1 MDWSIFRKVDI
12 TCYIVEFDGMVSRVG
27 VMTSSSVCCVSQK
40 LVEIKLFLWVGHFFI
55 LIFIIKGAIL
65 LLIFTYINTIRSTPC
80 FSLQAGAPEEN
91 KFHVVLI
98 GGLYASQPIGR
109 ELLIRLARHLVVG
122 YGRRNPSILSIMSKA
137 VIHVMPGIDP
147 SFHMTDNPIC
157 NLPNSLAE
165 IGYQFLEPQNGT
177 GEVADSLKSMMEK
190 EGFDLALNIE
200 GDGIYVRWDIVY
212 SNYVI

>member
-1 MDWSIFRKVDI
+1 M
-12 TCYIVEFDGMVSRVG
+12 
-27 VMTSSSVCCVSQK
+27 
-40 LVEIKLFLWVGHFFI
+40 
-55 LIFIIKGAIL
+55 
-65 LLIFTYINTIRSTPC
+65 
-80 FSLQAGAPEEN
+80 QAGAPEEN

-157 NLPNSLAE
+157 NPPNSLAE

-177 GEVADSLKSMMEK
+177 GEVADALKSMMEK

-200 GDGIYVRWDIVY
+200 GGGIYVR
-212 SNYVI
+212 